1 MPSTFL
7 NELVIRAISARR
19 KAREDLETCGKT
31 RDIAVLQGNIKGY
44 TLLLQYIAEEF
55 QDTEFHPAY
64 FTLLDD
70 NGDEPQPLSKLDG
83 VSLQLLA
90 MSAKAIS
97 TDERWGR
104 ILEKISS
111 RVEEMK
117 SFLLFQATKTRSLDV
132 SQGQY
137 NAMIIHGTLISDIE
151 TEVEAREK
159 ERKRLEKDRAE
170 SLDFDG
176 PAGEPGVSSAELKAQ
191 EAEDPESAE
200 VVAEFE
206 EVDSIDDIQ
215 EEEPVAE
222 EDEDLAFE
230 AEELA
235 HA

>member
-31 RDIAVLQGNIKGY
+31 RDIAVLQGSIKGY

-55 QDTEFHPAY
+55 LDTEFSPAY
-64 FTLLDD
+64 FSIL
-70 NGDEPQPLSKLDG
+70 GDEPQPLSKLDG
-83 VSLQLLA
+83 VSLELLA
-90 MSAKAIS
+90 MSAKAIAL
-97 TDERWGR
+97 DERWGR

-159 ERKRLEKDRAE
+159 ERKRLEKERSE

-176 PAGEPGVSSAELKAQ
+176 PAGEPGISSAELKAQ
-191 EAEDPESAE
+191 EAQDRETAE

-215 EEEPVAE
+215 EEDPDVP